1 MTPDPVLGRQLANF
15 KIERVI
21 GRGGMATVYFGHDV
35 KLHRP
40 VAIKVIDARY
50 RDQPVYVE
58 RFLRESRV
66 VATWRHEHIVQI
78 YYAGDE
84 DGLYYF
90 VMEYI
95 DGGDLGV
102 YLAQHVT
109 DRAHVP
115 LAEVL
120 RIGYAVAQALDY
132 AHVRGVI
139 HRDVKPANVLLA
151 RDGRV
156 VLTDFGLALD
166 VQQGSLGEVF
176 GSSLYIAPE
185 QARRSADA
193 VPQSDLYALG
203 VILYQML
210 TDALPFN
217 DPSPTSVAL
226 QHMTLAPPPPRQLN
240 PALNVETEAVLL
252 KALSKSPAERYPTG
266 LALMTA
272 LEAAL
277 GVSASILAQTQLS
290 KATQLAR
297 GDESLIGW
305 QLDEYRL
312 DAVLGHGGMARIYRG
327 LDVQLNRYAAIKV
340 IDTPFRADAD
350 YSARFKREARAIAQ
364 LDHPNIVRLYR
375 YGEAAG
381 LLYMAMQYMDGA
393 DLQVVLAE
401 QRQHGGQLPPDRI
414 NSILREVGA
423 ALDYAHAKGVIHRD
437 VKPSNIIITQDGH
450 AVLTDFGLALLR
462 DTGSRGEI
470 FGSPY
475 YIAPEQAMSSASVT
489 PQSDLYA
496 LGVIAYELV
505 TGRVPFDADSPL
517 DIAMLHMTEPP
528 PSPSAIK
535 PDVCPVLEA
544 AILKAL
550 SKEPADRYASGADLA
565 TAIDRALKAAPDQS
579 AAVPPKIE
587 AAPIQ
592 YELPPLPAAVID
604 VVPESPVV
612 ETAQPA
618 KRRRRVSCLLV
629 GAGLL
634 CAIGLIGLTIF
645 NQGGFSA
652 LTLLSATATSASPV
666 PSPTIERPIALIS
679 PLMTPSATAT
689 IQPTSTA
696 TVTQT
701 VTPTPSVTSTQP
713 ASTATP
719 TLTSTLVTPTLSPPV
734 VVVKATPPF
743 KTWLPLVLRQAR
755 FR

>member
-1 MTPDPVLGRQLANF
+1 MTIDSLLGRQLANF

-35 KLHRP
+35 QLHRP
-40 VAIKVIDARY
+40 VAIKIIDARY
-50 RDQPVYVE
+50 RDHPAYID

-102 YLAQHVT
+102 YLAQHGT
-109 DRAHVP
+109 DRAPVP

-120 RIGYAVAQALDY
+120 RIGDAVAQALDY
-132 AHVRGVI
+132 AHAQGVI

-166 VQQGSLGEVF
+166 VNQGSLGEVF

-210 TDALPFN
+210 TGALPFN

-226 QHMTLAPPPPRQLN
+226 QHMTVAPPPPRQLN
-240 PALNVETEAVLL
+240 PALNLDTEAVLL

-266 LALMTA
+266 RALMTA
-272 LEAAL
+272 LESAL
-277 GVSASILAQTQLS
+277 GVSASILSQTQLS
-290 KATQLAR
+290 KTTRLAR
-297 GDESLIGW
+297 GDESLLGW

-350 YSARFKREARAIAQ
+350 YSARFKREAQAIAQ
-364 LDHPNIVRLYR
+364 LDHPNIVRLFR

-381 LLYMAMQYMDGA
+381 LLYMAMQYMEGA
-393 DLQVVLAE
+393 DLHAVSAE
-401 QRQHGGQLPPDRI
+401 RRKRGERLPPDRI
-414 NSILREVGA
+414 SSIVREIGA

-437 VKPSNIIITQDGH
+437 VKPSNIIINTDGH
-450 AVLTDFGLALLR
+450 AVLTDFGLALLTE
-462 DTGSRGEI
+462 TGSRGEI

-489 PQSDLYA
+489 PQSDLYSV
-496 LGVIAYELV
+496 GVIVYELV
-505 TGRVPFDADSPL
+505 TGRVPFEADSPL

-528 PSPSAIK
+528 LSPRAIEPGISAAL
-535 PDVCPVLEA
+535 DA

-550 SKEPADRYASGADLA
+550 AKDPADRYASGAALA
-565 TAIDRALKAAPDQS
+565 AAVESALKAAPDQS
-579 AAVPPKIE
+579 DAVPSKAA

-592 YELPPLPAAVID
+592 YELPPLPAAVIAP
-604 VVPESPVV
+604 VPIVPV
-612 ETAQPA
+612 EAPPL
-618 KRRRRVSCLLV
+618 KKPRRRISGWLV
-629 GAGLL
+629 GAGLIG
-634 CAIGLIGLTIF
+634 AIVLIGLAMF
-645 NQGGFSA
+645 NRDGLNA
-652 LTLLSATATSASPV
+652 LTVLSATATTAP
-666 PSPTIERPIALIS
+666 PSSTIEQPAALIS
-679 PLMTPSATAT
+679 PLITPSATSTPVPTVTA
-689 IQPTSTA
+689 TSTVA
-696 TVTQT
+696 P
-701 VTPTPSVTSTQP
+701 TPTATAP
-713 ASTATP
+713 STATP
-719 TLTSTLVTPTLSPPV
+719 TLVSTLVTPTISPPLV
-734 VVVKATPPF
+734 PVKATPPF
-743 KTWLPLVLRQAR
+743 KIWLPLVSFQASFRQ
-755 FR
+755 